1 MQVIIVTSIYHDR
14 ESYSTMEGVWDSND
28 AFKEGMRA
36 KLADY
41 AEEIYSLEYI
51 AEYGYDSYKEYAD
64 SVLQNLMIDNEA
76 NDPLDGSKTWF
87 LYDETVKSLDY
98 EDKIRNF
105 ILMYKDSSLF
115 HKEVFFFS
123 DYGIRFFMPYAD
135 GSANYSLAETMW
147 LTKVGDEENVLYL
160 KDKDETCWRF
170 SELPKHKQ
178 RELYDKMKNKFKSN
192 FGQ

>member
-41 AEEIYSLEYI
+41 AEEIYSLEDI
-51 AEYGYDSYKEYAD
+51 AEYGYNSYKEYAD
-64 SVLQNLMIDNEA
+64 AVLRNLIIDNEA
-76 NDPLDGSKTWF
+76 NDPLDGNKTWF

-98 EDKIRNF
+98 EDKIRKFLLNNE
-105 ILMYKDSSLF
+105 D
-115 HKEVFFFS
+115 FFVYNEDFVFS
-123 DYGIRFFMPYAD
+123 DYKIRFFMPYAD
-135 GSANYSLAETMW
+135 GSADYSLAETMW
-147 LTKVGDEENVLYL
+147 LAKVGDEENVLYL
-160 KDKDETCWRF
+160 KDKDETRWRF

-178 RELYDKMKNKFKSN
+178 RELYDKMKNKIKYN